1 MSKSP
6 TDTRDVTRGD
16 IEAKLREIKGE
27 VGDVQEKAKVPVLAV
42 GAIIVVGVI
51 GLAYMLGSR
60 KAKKKTTVVE
70 VRRV

>member
-27 VGDVQEKAKVPVLAV
+27 VADTQEKVKVPVMAI
-42 GAIIVVGVI
+42 GAIVVVGVI
-51 GLAYMLGSR
+51 GLAYMLGAR
-60 KAKKKTTVVE
+60 KARKKTTVVE